1 MALIN
6 RIEDLIKSEFNTLLG
21 DACSSERCSPNINN
35 TSERIQALIIQLKTE
50 ASLARKQVVNYEG
63 AIAEWYEK
71 AQYALE
77 KGREDLAKA
86 ALNERYS
93 CQNKLSSLKT
103 HLENLSQ
110 ALHKL
115 EQDHRTLQSGQKRD
129 VQGESRRHIIKEECL
144 RARLKL
150 KQVLHGPDMQGLAS
164 HISEWER
171 KLTATELPTAPSF
184 SSPTRKKIDELN
196 RLIQHENVTSMLQS
210 LKQKLVSASS
220 SKSLS
225 Q

>member
-35 TSERIQALIIQLKTE
+35 ASARIQALIIQLKTE
-50 ASLARKQVVNYEG
+50 ASSARKQVVNYES
-63 AIAEWYEK
+63 AIANWYEK

-86 ALNERYS
+86 ALNEKYN
-93 CQNKLSSLKT
+93 CQNKLSSLRT

-110 ALHKL
+110 ALNKM
-115 EQDHRTLQSGQKRD
+115 EQEYIALQS
-129 VQGESRRHIIKEECL
+129 VQQSDTQYESHSHSIKEECL
-144 RARLKL
+144 SARLKL
-150 KQVLHGPDMQGLAS
+150 KKALHGPAMQDLAS

-171 KLTATELPTAPSF
+171 KITSTESSHGHSF
-184 SSPTRKKIDELN
+184 TSQAHKTIDELN
-196 RLIQHENVTSMLQS
+196 RLIQHENVTSMMQS
-210 LKQKLVSASS
+210 LKQKVAAVSS
-220 SKSLS
+220 SKPLS